1 MLKNNRPPSGE
12 RVGESEKPQGNL
24 QASTDRRKFLRK
36 TAIIAGG
43 ATVGS
48 IALYE
53 VLRPH
58 GEIFTPSQATLE
70 ADEVEA
76 YAYFGPSGQIT
87 IQRDNNGN
95 ISGLTYGPLNIQVT
109 RDLRGA
115 VASVETSLSISL
127 TQSIRQIDTINRNP
141 DGSISGVTRQR
152 PS

>member
-70 ADEVEA
+70 EDKVEA
-76 YAYFGPSGQIT
+76 NAYSGPSGQIK
-87 IQRDNNGN
+87 INQNNNGN
-95 ISGLTYGPLNIQVT
+95 I
-109 RDLRGA
+109 
-115 VASVETSLSISL
+115 
-127 TQSIRQIDTINRNP
+127 P
-141 DGSISGVTRQR
+141 D
-152 PS
+152 